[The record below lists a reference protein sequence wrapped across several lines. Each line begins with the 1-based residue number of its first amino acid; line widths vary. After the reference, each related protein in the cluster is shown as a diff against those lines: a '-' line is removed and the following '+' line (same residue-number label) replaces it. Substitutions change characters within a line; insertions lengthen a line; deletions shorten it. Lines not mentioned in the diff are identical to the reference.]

1 MPKSKVDVCRAAGD
15 ALLAAWRALDP
26 KDADRACAI
35 ERRLNRR
42 LHRGEYRDA
51 DAVRNDAHVVAFL
64 KRARNPMAAGE
75 WIDKIIALIE
85 RLIPL
90 FVK

>member
-1 MPKSKVDVCRAAGD
+1 MAKSKTDVCRAAGD

-42 LHRGEYRDA
+42 LHRGEYA
-51 DAVRNDAHVVAFL
+51 DSEDVRSDAHVVAFL
-64 KRARNPMAAGE
+64 KRAQDPVAAGE